1 MNRKRWIALLLAMVM
16 ALGLVGCGGK
26 TPDAAPDP
34 EPDQS
39 TDGAVTVTDM
49 IGREV
54 TVIPGSYQRVV
65 CIGAGALR
73 IYSYVGDAAL
83 LCGVEDIDNT
93 TLSERPKMF
102 DNVARPY
109 VMAYGD
115 VFAQLPSCGV
125 GGPNAQAAEA
135 EKILACQPDII
146 ISEYKDVEKADAL
159 QEQVGVPVITTSTGP
174 DGVFDDAFR
183 TSLQL
188 LGQLFGRQERTQELI
203 AFIDSQTAELTS
215 RTAGVADED
224 RPGVY
229 ICGLGNWGTTD
240 HLMTSQS
247 YAAFRVANIRNVATD
262 LGKDG
267 VQPIEAEK
275 FAALGDSM
283 DIMILD
289 AAAVKNIAPLYQ
301 EDPRLFDGCKA
312 WENGQVYLEMAY
324 NAYYTNHEIAL
335 ANAWYAA
342 KVVYPDLFADVD
354 MTAKTNEITRMFLG
368 QELAKQIFACPSS
381 FGGYQ
386 QIDTPQRS
394 SAERKKT
401 PPVSAG
407 GVFLRFFL
415 PRQHPHRVFQEH
427 PHCGGQVCFGVEG
440 DAQCDGGGRVHRQHH
455 DVADA
460 PLGDELI
467 HNAHTKPLL
476 YHGHGGEALQRGE
489 LHVGHDTRPVEQ
501 GHQVVVAALGGH
513 DEPVHGAVSQWI
525 GFGAGKRVVLWQ
537 QGQHGVLRQ
546 GYPVVGH
553 VLLIAEETDI
563 RRAVV
568 QPLGHLLPDAL
579 QQVHMYLR
587 VVPLERADH
596 RRQPVGGDAG
606 IGRDVDA
613 ADEQAVHLRRQLE
626 DAVLLPQELADGRQ
640 QQTSVLRQAYALGIP
655 AEQRKAE
662 FLLQR
667 RHQLVH
673 AGGRVAQGLRRFG
686 KAAGIRCHHKGSAPC
701 RLHGR
706 PSCRVVFLIVL
717 YRRRNRKCRLR
728 PR

>member
-1 MNRKRWIALLLAMVM
+1 MAETLCHVLRKMPSVSRRPPPCLHTDGISAIIGLLQMRQGGPHMNRKRWIALLLAMVM

-386 QIDTPQRS
+386 QIDT
-394 SAERKKT
+394 A
-401 PPVSAG
+401 A
-407 GVFLRFFL
+407 FF
-415 PRQHPHRVFQEH
+415 
-427 PHCGGQVCFGVEG
+427 
-440 DAQCDGGGRVHRQHH
+440 
-455 DVADA
+455 
-460 PLGDELI
+460 
-467 HNAHTKPLL
+467 
-476 YHGHGGEALQRGE
+476 
-489 LHVGHDTRPVEQ
+489 
-501 GHQVVVAALGGH
+501 
-513 DEPVHGAVSQWI
+513 S
-525 GFGAGKRVVLWQ
+525 
-537 QGQHGVLRQ
+537 
-546 GYPVVGH
+546 
-553 VLLIAEETDI
+553 
-563 RRAVV
+563 
-568 QPLGHLLPDAL
+568 
-579 QQVHMYLR
+579 
-587 VVPLERADH
+587 
-596 RRQPVGGDAG
+596 
-606 IGRDVDA
+606 
-613 ADEQAVHLRRQLE
+613 
-626 DAVLLPQELADGRQ
+626 
-640 QQTSVLRQAYALGIP
+640 
-655 AEQRKAE
+655 
-662 FLLQR
+662 
-667 RHQLVH
+667 
-673 AGGRVAQGLRRFG
+673 
-686 KAAGIRCHHKGSAPC
+686 
-701 RLHGR
+701 
-706 PSCRVVFLIVL
+706 
-717 YRRRNRKCRLR
+717 
-728 PR
+728 